1 MLIATHVVSDIE
13 LISRKVI
20 LLKSGKLVKADTIA
34 NLTSEIRNSVYE
46 LVCDMDDVEKLEKKY
61 LVSNITS
68 DGEIARVHLISEH
81 GVDEKC
87 ASEAVPSLEDVYLY
101 HFGMERD

>member
-20 LLKSGKLVKADTIA
+20 LLKAGKLVKADTIA

-61 LVSNITS
+61 LVSILQ
-68 DGEIARVHLISEH
+68 VM
-81 GVDEKC
+81 VK
-87 ASEAVPSLEDVYLY
+87 
-101 HFGMERD
+101 

>member
-1 MLIATHVVSDIE
+1 MSPISIYGYL
-13 LISRKVI
+13 SRKN
-20 LLKSGKLVKADTIA
+20 K
-34 NLTSEIRNSVYE
+34 
-46 LVCDMDDVEKLEKKY
+46 KLEKKY

-81 GVDEKC
+81 GVDEKGV
-87 ASEAVPSLEDVYLY
+87 SEAVPSLEDVYLY